1 MQITAQ
7 NRQSLADKTIE
18 GCGAVESIF
27 EVADR
32 NDMAITD
39 DPITGQAIE
48 VSPAC
53 VAKRQIVARLKAY
66 GAAPATG
73 ITQSDADTCPYGGIG
88 YMGIEYDLTVAK

>member
-39 DPITGQAIE
+39 DPSTGQAIE
-48 VSPAC
+48 VSSAS
-53 VAKRQIVARLKAY
+53 VTKRQVVARLKAY